1 MKIEISKFNGF
12 CSGVKA
18 AVEKADKTLNEEKRL
33 YSYGEIIHNK
43 DVVNRLEKKGMVVV
57 DDIPGNNDAQLL
69 IRAHGVGKHVLERL
83 RENNIE
89 VIDATCVKVKKI
101 HKIVEE
107 YKNKGYDIIITGD
120 KNHPEVLG
128 ILGWC
133 GNDAAVIESP
143 EELLELK
150 LDSHK
155 KYCMVSQT
163 TFNTDTFRK
172 IENSINANNIQNI
185 EVYNT
190 ICDATRKRQEACVEL
205 ASRSDVMLIIGGK
218 NSSNTKKL
226 YELSRE
232 VCPNTFLIENYK
244 EIPYNYIDK
253 NTIVGVSAGAS
264 APDWIIEEVIN
275 MLENLNNNMNEQ
287 VEKNE
292 DNQAENGTMRDLF
305 ENYGGVSYIRTGE
318 RVKGTVIYVNPE
330 AISVNINYKSD
341 GIITRD
347 EYSLSDVQDLTK
359 EVKEGDEI
367 EAQVLKIADQ
377 DGNVVLTRKPLEEN
391 KIWEEL
397 EKMKADGTAIETNII
412 EASQYGIYGKV
423 KGIKGFIPR
432 NQISV
437 RRNVD
442 PSEYV
447 GKTIKVQVLE
457 TKNNKGR
464 KQLILTSR
472 EIEKSEK
479 EAKDNEVWAS
489 INEGEIYEGTVK
501 NIQDYGAFVEINGI
515 DGLLHINE
523 IAWTRIKHPSE
534 VLKTGDKISVKVKS
548 IDKENKKLSLSYKA
562 TVKSP
567 WSIFLDKHQ
576 KGDVVTGK
584 VTRIADF
591 GAFVEIDGIECLLH
605 IKDLDWARTEKVTDV
620 VKEGQ
625 EVTAKILNITR
636 KDRKVSLGLKQL
648 VEHPFDQYA
657 KNLNKDDIIPVE
669 ITRIL
674 LDGVH
679 VSVNGNIDCFI
690 PIAKV
695 SSEKLRTPAQVVK
708 VGEVK
713 DAKVLGVDMKGK
725 NLNLTFILEDKGD
738 DFVTE
743 EEAYQKE
750 EANFTI
756 GESLGD
762 ALGELFK

>member
-12 CSGVKA
+12 CFGVKA
-18 AVEKADKTLNEEKRL
+18 AVEKADKTLNKENRL

-43 DVVNRLEKKGMVVV
+43 DVVDRLGKRGMVVV
-57 DDIPGNNDAQLL
+57 DDIPETNDAQLL

-172 IENSINANNIQNI
+172 IENAINANNIQNI
-185 EVYNT
+185 EIYNT

-318 RVKGTVIYVNPE
+318 RVKGTVIYVSPD

-377 DGNVVLTRKPLEEN
+377 DGNVV
-391 KIWEEL
+391 
-397 EKMKADGTAIETNII
+397 
-412 EASQYGIYGKV
+412 
-423 KGIKGFIPR
+423 
-432 NQISV
+432 
-437 RRNVD
+437 
-442 PSEYV
+442 
-447 GKTIKVQVLE
+447 
-457 TKNNKGR
+457 
-464 KQLILTSR
+464 
-472 EIEKSEK
+472 
-479 EAKDNEVWAS
+479 
-489 INEGEIYEGTVK
+489 
-501 NIQDYGAFVEINGI
+501 
-515 DGLLHINE
+515 
-523 IAWTRIKHPSE
+523 
-534 VLKTGDKISVKVKS
+534 
-548 IDKENKKLSLSYKA
+548 
-562 TVKSP
+562 
-567 WSIFLDKHQ
+567 
-576 KGDVVTGK
+576 
-584 VTRIADF
+584 
-591 GAFVEIDGIECLLH
+591 
-605 IKDLDWARTEKVTDV
+605 
-620 VKEGQ
+620 
-625 EVTAKILNITR
+625 
-636 KDRKVSLGLKQL
+636 
-648 VEHPFDQYA
+648 
-657 KNLNKDDIIPVE
+657 
-669 ITRIL
+669 
-674 LDGVH
+674 
-679 VSVNGNIDCFI
+679 
-690 PIAKV
+690 
-695 SSEKLRTPAQVVK
+695 
-708 VGEVK
+708 
-713 DAKVLGVDMKGK
+713 
-725 NLNLTFILEDKGD
+725 
-738 DFVTE
+738 
-743 EEAYQKE
+743 
-750 EANFTI
+750 
-756 GESLGD
+756 
-762 ALGELFK
+762 